1 MHLHEYVTKSKIIIL
16 SHVSK
21 INEGQMFRDK
31 LREAYD
37 VCIKVECARN
47 EKKGQTPMIFVEFGK
62 LGGPQ
67 QRQSQHIH
75 KYLHGFV
82 KGSSR

>member
-1 MHLHEYVTKSKIIIL
+1 MSE
-16 SHVSK
+16 
-21 INEGQMFRDK
+21 INKGQMFRDK

-47 EKKGQTPMIFVEFGK
+47 LKKKEAKSPMIFVEFGK

-67 QRQSQHIH
+67 
-75 KYLHGFV
+75 
-82 KGSSR
+82 